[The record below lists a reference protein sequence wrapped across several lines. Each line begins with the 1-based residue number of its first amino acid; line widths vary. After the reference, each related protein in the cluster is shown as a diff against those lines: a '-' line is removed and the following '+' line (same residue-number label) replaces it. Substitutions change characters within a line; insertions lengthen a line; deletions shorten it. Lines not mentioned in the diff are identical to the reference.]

1 MGKPKN
7 IYSSDTIGG
16 QNTANTTSG
25 ICRTD
30 QVHRT
35 NTRGPSINGIHRP
48 IRGRLRMS
56 LDERYREPGTHFMD
70 TIMDLRSKIITDYTE
85 KTKGTLPISDI
96 EMAALFLVRIV
107 LERVVAPLR
116 NIHVSMYSENKPTVA
131 WTGKMAAKISKIS
144 GRVLWE
150 LSLRQHAC

>member
-1 MGKPKN
+1 MGRRGGVYLKIPLSHRKMPPCKYWHTRGKGYICASKCITWMRTIMGKPKN

-85 KTKGTLPISDI
+85 KQKARYQFQT
-96 EMAALFLVRIV
+96 
-107 LERVVAPLR
+107 
-116 NIHVSMYSENKPTVA
+116 
-131 WTGKMAAKISKIS
+131 
-144 GRVLWE
+144 
-150 LSLRQHAC
+150 